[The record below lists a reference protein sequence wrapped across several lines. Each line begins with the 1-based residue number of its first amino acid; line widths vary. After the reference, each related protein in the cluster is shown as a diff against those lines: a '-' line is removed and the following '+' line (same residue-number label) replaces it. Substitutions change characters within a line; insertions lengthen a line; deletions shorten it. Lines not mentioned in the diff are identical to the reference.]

1 MPACDHCLR
10 EFPQGDIVR
19 ETINEKTL
27 IFCCRGCSGIYRV
40 IHAEGLDS
48 FYLNRKWEETGI
60 EISSLQKEIEA
71 GAFEEAARDVDG
83 LREIDIYIDGIRCA
97 SCVWL
102 NEKVLSRTPGIVH
115 CRVNYATH
123 RARIRWEPQVTGL
136 AGILRRIQAIGYVP
150 KPYSES
156 AQLAARNAEARDMLV
171 RLGTAGFVSSQIM
184 IYSIALY
191 AGYFQGIDSSTRF
204 ILELIALLLTIPVIF
219 YSGGPFIKS
228 TINGLK
234 HLRFNMDSLIVIGTG
249 SAFIYSIY
257 AMFRG
262 MEVYFDTSVM
272 IVTLI
277 LIGRYIEL
285 QAKGKASETLRKLAA
300 LTPRNVRML
309 ADPGTASQ
317 ELIPERIKVPVESVS
332 KGDLIEVVPGERIPL
347 DGLVVSGSSEA
358 DESVVTGEARPVGKE
373 KGSTVISGSINLY
386 GTIVFE
392 VTHTV
397 SETVLSGIIRA
408 VEDAQSTRPK
418 IQAVAD
424 RVVGIFVP
432 AILVIAAL
440 TVTFHLAAGTT
451 VHHAVMTG
459 ISVLV
464 IACPCSLGLA
474 TPLAVLVFTTMASS
488 RGILVKSGDMIE
500 KAAQTTDLLFD
511 KTGTLTRGKPVL
523 RKTMVFDKALDPDY
537 VISVAAALE
546 RLSEHSIGRAIA
558 SAGTMSG
565 TAPFIIEDFRAVPGR
580 GIYGTVDARTVS
592 IGNRAFMQE
601 RSISVSNEALQSGSD
616 FEGTGDTV
624 VYIGWNG
631 LVKSLMVV
639 SDMMRE
645 EVPAVVR
652 DIKDA
657 GIEISIISGDNRK
670 TTEALA
676 EAAGIR
682 NTVYEST
689 PLMKKDYIAALQ
701 QQGRK
706 VMMVGDGI
714 NDAPALTLSDVGLAM
729 GRGTDIAIES
739 ADAILLR
746 HDISLVPFI
755 LRLAIRANAI
765 IRQNIFWAFF
775 YNLLAIPLAMA
786 GLLHPIVAAGAMAAS
801 SLFVVGNSLRI
812 RSDRSYKPYR
822 SDPGSRKQEVN
833 TA

>member
-1 MPACDHCLR
+1 MPTCDHCLR
-10 EFPQGDIVR
+10 EFPQGEIVS
-19 ETINEKTL
+19 ETIDGKAL
-27 IFCCRGCSGIYRV
+27 IFCCHGCSGIYEL
-40 IHAEGLDS
+40 IHSEGLDS

-60 EISSLQKEIEA
+60 EISSLEKEIEA
-71 GAFEEAARDVDG
+71 GAFEEAVRDVDG
-83 LREIDIYIDGIRCA
+83 LSEIDIYIDGIRCA

-102 NEKVLSRTPGIVH
+102 NEKVLTRTPGIVH

-123 RARIRWEPQVTGL
+123 RARIRWEPGVTGL

-204 ILELIALLLTIPVIF
+204 ILEMIAMLLTIPVIF

-234 HLRFNMDSLIVIGTG
+234 HLRFNMDSLVVIGTG

-262 MEVYFDTSVM
+262 LEVYFDTSVM
-272 IVTLI
+272 IITLI

-300 LTPRNVRML
+300 LTPRNVLML
-309 ADPGTASQ
+309 AGSKTVSP
-317 ELIPERIKVPVESVS
+317 ELIPERLKVPVESVRR
-332 KGDLIEVVPGERIPL
+332 GDRIEVLPGERIPL

-358 DESVVTGEARPVGKE
+358 DESVITGEARPVDKE
-373 KGSTVISGSINLY
+373 KGSPVISGSINLY
-386 GTIVFE
+386 GTIIFE

-408 VEDAQSTRPK
+408 VEDAQSARPK
-418 IQAVAD
+418 IQAIAD

-440 TVTFHLAAGTT
+440 TVTWYLAAGATT
-451 VHHAVMTG
+451 HRAVMTG

-488 RGILVKSGDMIE
+488 RGILMKSGDVIE
-500 KAAQTTDLLFD
+500 KAAQITDLLFD

-523 RKTMVFDKALDPDY
+523 RKTVVFDRTLDPGY
-537 VISVAAALE
+537 VIGVAAALE
-546 RLSEHSIGRAIA
+546 RLSEHSIGRAVV
-558 SAGTMSG
+558 SA
-565 TAPFIIEDFRAVPGR
+565 AAEQQPVPFIVEDFRAVPGR
-580 GIYGTVDARTVS
+580 GICGTVDALSVS
-592 IGNRAFMQE
+592 IGNRAFMKE
-601 RSISVSNEALQSGSD
+601 CTVAVPEEALQTGS
-616 FEGTGDTV
+616 ECESTGDTV
-624 VYIGWNG
+624 VYVGWNG
-631 LVKSLMVV
+631 IVKALMVV
-639 SDMMRE
+639 SDLMRS

-652 DIKDA
+652 EIRDA
-657 GIEISIISGDNRK
+657 GIGISIISGDNRK

-676 EAAGIR
+676 EAAGIS
-682 NTVYEST
+682 TAVYEST
-689 PLMKKDYIAALQ
+689 PLMKKDYIARLQ

-746 HDISLVPFI
+746 NDISLVPYM
-755 LRLAIRANAI
+755 LRLAIRANTI

-775 YNLLAIPLAMA
+775 YNLLAIPVAMA
-786 GLLHPIVAAGAMAAS
+786 GLLHPIVAAAAMAAS

-812 RSDRSYKPYR
+812 RSDKR
-822 SDPGSRKQEVN
+822 SRKQKG
-833 TA
+833 TSA

>member
-19 ETINEKTL
+19 ETIDGKSLT
-27 IFCCRGCSGIYRV
+27 FCCRGCSGIYQL

-48 FYLNRKWEETGI
+48 FYRNRKWDETGI
-60 EISSLQKEIEA
+60 EISSLEKEIEA
-71 GAFEEAARDVDG
+71 GAFEEAAREVDG

-102 NEKVLSRTPGIVH
+102 NEKVLTRTPGIVS

-123 RARIRWEPQVTGL
+123 RARIRWQPQVTGL

-204 ILELIALLLTIPVIF
+204 ILEIIAMLLTIPVIF

-249 SAFIYSIY
+249 SAFVYSIY

-300 LTPRNVRML
+300 LTPRTVRMP
-309 ADPGTASQ
+309 AAPGTDST
-317 ELIPERIKVPVESVS
+317 ETIRVPVESVRR
-332 KGDLIEVVPGERIPL
+332 GDRIEVVPGERIPL
-347 DGLVVSGSSEA
+347 DGIVVSGSSEA
-358 DESVVTGEARPVGKE
+358 DESVITGEARPVGKE
-373 KGSTVISGSINLY
+373 TGSTVISGSINLY
-386 GTIVFE
+386 GTIIFE
-392 VTHTV
+392 VTHTIN
-397 SETVLSGIIRA
+397 ETVLSGIIRA
-408 VEDAQSTRPK
+408 VEDAQATRPK
-418 IQAVAD
+418 IQAFAD

-432 AILVIAAL
+432 AILVLAAL
-440 TVTFHLAAGTT
+440 TVFGYLVSGAS
-451 VHHAVMTG
+451 VHRAVMTG

-488 RGILVKSGDMIE
+488 RGILVKSGDVIE
-500 KAAQTTDLLFD
+500 KAVKITDLLFD

-523 RKTMVFDKALDPDY
+523 RQTVVFDRSLDPDY
-537 VISVAAALE
+537 VIGVASALE

-558 SAGTMSG
+558 SAGALQQPVQFMVR
-565 TAPFIIEDFRAVPGR
+565 DFRAVPGR
-580 GIYGTVDARTVS
+580 GICGTVDEMTVS
-592 IGNRAFMQE
+592 IGNRAFMLE
-601 RSISVSNEALQSGSD
+601 RSAAVPDEALQAGTA
-616 FEGTGDTV
+616 FEEAGDTV

-631 LVKSLMVV
+631 VVRAIMVV
-639 SDMMRE
+639 SDLMRD
-645 EVPAVVR
+645 EVPAVVADLR
-652 DIKDA
+652 DD
-657 GIEISIISGDNRK
+657 GISIAVISGDNRK
-670 TTEALA
+670 TTESLA
-676 EAAGIR
+676 EAAGISR
-682 NTVYEST
+682 AVYEST
-689 PLMKKDYIAALQ
+689 PLMKKDYIASLQ
-701 QQGRK
+701 QQGRR

-714 NDAPALTLSDVGLAM
+714 NDAPALTLADLGLAM

-746 HDISLVPFI
+746 SDIGLVPFM
-755 LRLAIRANAI
+755 LRLATRSNAI

-786 GLLHPIVAAGAMAAS
+786 GLLHPIVAAAAMAAS

-812 RSDRSYKPYR
+812 RSNISA
-822 SDPGSRKQEVN
+822 KQRHIGE
-833 TA
+833 AGGRR